1 MSVKSIST
9 GKLSIKEL
17 DPNGDEF
24 TENIAYIKENV
35 AGASSARI
43 DDITNAVSN
52 FVTDLVACTDNTLK
66 DFYATY
72 EVRMQSDT

>member
-9 GKLSIKEL
+9 GKLTIKEL
-17 DPNGDEF
+17 DPNGEEF
-24 TENIAYIKENV
+24 TENVAYIKENI

-43 DDITNAVSN
+43 NDITNAVSV
-52 FVTDLVACTDNTLK
+52 FVSDLVACTDNTLK

-72 EVRMQSDT
+72 EVRMQSNS

>member
-17 DPNGDEF
+17 DPNGEEF
-24 TENIAYIKENV
+24 TENIAYIKDNI

-43 DDITNAVSN
+43 NDITSAVSN